1 MGVVGEKPKKK
12 EQTDNVDAIRAISRN
27 KLATFFVVWRNHDV
41 ACQLQRR
48 FERKKEKKKTGRWNE
63 RKELELEPFCALSYL
78 ASLNV
83 TIHDRG

>member
-48 FERKKEKKKTGRWNE
+48 FERKEENKKQGDGMKGKNLNWSH
-63 RKELELEPFCALSYL
+63 FVLSL
-78 ASLNV
+78 
-83 TIHDRG
+83 I